1 LKVKRVLLSIKRKG
15 RNQSSGER

>member
-1 LKVKRVLLSIKRKG
+1 VLLSIKRKG